1 MRERTPMSERASAWR
16 DDFRAWVQSLRF
28 SALTILVVALLITA
42 AVVLTP
48 SVSLYLQQQREIA
61 QRQESVELHR
71 QALEELEE
79 QERKWEDPVFI
90 RAQARGRLFYVMPGE
105 VQLAVI
111 EDGVVIP
118 EDVTDD
124 VSDELTKTKRDWSRD
139 LVSSILLAG
148 TTDADEDTLTRR

>member
-148 TTDADEDTLTRR
+148 TTEADEDTLTRR